1 MTRVPTHIQITPS
14 EAELA
19 RLAAWLR
26 APGAALAD
34 LAPPEQAL
42 AALGL
47 RGCGGVPR
55 PRAKAAAALF
65 AAVLPGLAADAC
77 GAAAAV
83 AAACEQVRGVG
94 HGLMPCGGAMLLHWL
109 PG

>member
-1 MTRVPTHIQITPS
+1 MWQIMPS
-14 EAELA
+14 EPELA

-47 RGCGGVPR
+47 RALGGVPR
-55 PRAKAAAALF
+55 PRAKASAALF
-65 AAVLPGLAADAC
+65 RALLPGLAADAL
-77 GAAAAV
+77 GSADVV
-83 AAACEQVRGVG
+83 AAACAQV
-94 HGLMPCGGAMLLHWL
+94 
-109 PG
+109 